1 MFMRIKL
8 FFAAAGAFL
17 LMVLTTWLSLKR
29 ASDANEKVKVATGRI
44 EAMKQAEEIENE
56 VEALSVDDLKRRSA
70 KWVRKTGQ

>member
-8 FFAAAGAFL
+8 FLAAVGAFL
-17 LMVLTTWLSLKR
+17 LMALTTWLSLKR
-29 ASDANEKVKVATGRI
+29 AADANEKAKVATGRI

-70 KWVRKTGQ
+70 KWVRNNGQ

>member
-29 ASDANEKVKVATGRI
+29 ASAANEKVKVATGRI

-56 VEALSVDDLKRRSA
+56 VEALDVDALKRRSA